1 MSLPRKKIRLSAS
14 RYVGKQIYFLTLCTH
29 QRRAAFADLSVGHW
43 VLSRLL
49 GACTKHGFAVHAY
62 CAMPDHLHI
71 LAEALAADG
80 GLGRFVSSFKQ
91 ETGFAYQKR
100 FRRRLWQP
108 RYYDHIL
115 RKPEESE
122 RVAWYI
128 WLNPVGKGICIS
140 PQEYPLSGSFT
151 FLDWRDRCAPTET
164 WLPPWKVAKMPG

>member
-1 MSLPRKKIRLSAS
+1 VRLARKKIRLSAS
-14 RYVGKQIYFLTLCTH
+14 RYVGKQIYFLTFCTDERH
-29 QRRAAFADLSVGHW
+29 AAFSNLSVGHW
-43 VLSRLL
+43 VLTRLL
-49 GACTKHGFAVHAY
+49 GASTKHEFGIRAY

-71 LAEALAADG
+71 LTEALAADS
-80 GLGRFVSSFKQ
+80 GLVQFVSSFKQ

-100 FRRRLWQP
+100 FHRRLWQP
-108 RYYDHIL
+108 RFYDHIL

-128 WLNPVGKGICIS
+128 WLNPVRKGLCIS

-151 FLDWRDRCAPTET
+151 FWDWRDRCAPVES